1 MISKASGLLMLC
13 FFWGGEG
20 GRALQSGGEW
30 TTWGFSLIHTLQAN
44 IQQVEG
50 KLYQILQY
58 YVLLC
63 LYLLLIRYHD
73 IMYYVKCLGQQCISA
88 IKIIN
93 YYYYYWILQLRQG
106 FTPHQLHT
114 QYLPMNIF
122 SILTHY
128 WDVVWTDF
136 CVLAQ
141 KVP

>member
-1 MISKASGLLMLC
+1 
-13 FFWGGEG
+13 
-20 GRALQSGGEW
+20 
-30 TTWGFSLIHTLQAN
+30 
-44 IQQVEG
+44 
-50 KLYQILQY
+50 
-58 YVLLC
+58 
-63 LYLLLIRYHD
+63 
-73 IMYYVKCLGQQCISA
+73 MYDVKCLGQRCRSV

-93 YYYYYWILQLRQG
+93 EHYYYWILQLRQS